1 MPQIQTSVLITEK
14 QIQKRVQEIA
24 SELNTKFKNKK
35 VLCLCTLKGAFTF
48 FSDLVR
54 KLDFDLI
61 CDFCATS
68 CYGYRNTPSKEV
80 RLSLDTE
87 LDMEGKDVLLIE
99 DIIDRGLTMQFLQAH
114 FKKRN
119 PKSLTT
125 VTLVAK
131 PEKITHP
138 CQIDHIGFKVKSDAF
153 LVGYGMDYQEQ
164 FRHLPHIAEISNL
177 N

>member
-1 MPQIQTSVLITEK
+1 MPQIQTSVLITEE
-14 QIQKRVQEIA
+14 QIQKRILEIA
-24 SELNTKFKNKK
+24 TDLNKQFKNKK
-35 VLCLCTLKGAFTF
+35 VLTLCTLKGAFAF

-68 CYGYRNTPSKEV
+68 CYGYRNVPSREV

-99 DIIDRGLTMQFLQAH
+99 DIIDRGLTMQFLQTH

-119 PKSLTT
+119 PNSLTT

-131 PEKITHP
+131 PEKIIHP

-164 FRHLPHIAEISNL
+164 LRHLPYIAEINNL

>member
-14 QIQKRVQEIA
+14 QIQKRIQEIA
-24 SELNTKFKNKK
+24 SDLNKQFKNKK
-35 VLCLCTLKGAFTF
+35 VLSLCTLKGAFTF
-48 FSDLVR
+48 YSDLVR
-54 KLDFDLI
+54 LLDFDLT

-68 CYGYRNTPSKEV
+68 CYGYKNIPSKEV
-80 RLSLDTE
+80 RLSLDIE
-87 LDMEGKDVLLIE
+87 LDIEGKDVLLIE
-99 DIIDRGLTMQFLQAH
+99 DIVDRGLTMQFLQNH
-114 FKKRN
+114 FNKRN

-125 VTLVAK
+125 VTLIVK

-153 LVGYGMDYQEQ
+153 LVGFGMDYQEQ
-164 FRHLPHIAEISNL
+164 FRHLPHIAEINNL